1 MDLRFTIYDLR
12 LTFAAASECPPVSR
26 TGRDRVSGES
36 YGTSIEERTT
46 SAMPAWFTPRA
57 SRFPSPRP
65 SPLYVFSALV
75 GMARCA
81 VPARVVAGGTNIP
94 AILAFQGV
102 APLHAARTSQRDV
115 PTTLNTYSPLGR
127 GRMLRCRSAKLS
139 AVSGRRTSR
148 IFESA
153 AACPLSPWE
162 RVRVRGIRSPLNTAT
177 LTFPGPVEL
186 CDSSGSYMFSVAAG
200 ILPAVEPGIL
210 PDGMG
215 VSSEKSFPLRTSD
228 SGGKMPP
235 STAAKMAA
243 ATDANP
249 TLNTYSGSGGR
260 FPRR

>member
-115 PTTLNTYSPLGR
+115 PTTLNTYP
-127 GRMLRCRSAKLS
+127 
-139 AVSGRRTSR
+139 
-148 IFESA
+148 
-153 AACPLSPWE
+153 AC
-162 RVRVRGIRSPLNTAT
+162 
-177 LTFPGPVEL
+177 
-186 CDSSGSYMFSVAAG
+186 SVA
-200 ILPAVEPGIL
+200 ILFGNLIIHLTSKSASCIYIVITLHGRLIYNSAQN
-210 PDGMG
+210 G
-215 VSSEKSFPLRTSD
+215 V
-228 SGGKMPP
+228 
-235 STAAKMAA
+235 
-243 ATDANP
+243 
-249 TLNTYSGSGGR
+249 
-260 FPRR
+260 

>member
-139 AVSGRRTSR
+139 VVSGRRTSR

-153 AACPLSPWE
+153 ADCSLPMKLNVGQAFQPAGLPDFLVRWTKDWRVESRTNPQAGKPALRASLRAPDSAAAE
-162 RVRVRGIRSPLNTAT
+162 SVRVEH
-177 LTFPGPVEL
+177 V
-186 CDSSGSYMFSVAAG
+186 
-200 ILPAVEPGIL
+200 
-210 PDGMG
+210 
-215 VSSEKSFPLRTSD
+215 
-228 SGGKMPP
+228 
-235 STAAKMAA
+235 
-243 ATDANP
+243 
-249 TLNTYSGSGGR
+249 
-260 FPRR
+260 

>member
-46 SAMPAWFTPRA
+46 SAMPAWFAPRA

-139 AVSGRRTSR
+139 AVSGRRTPR

-153 AACPLSPWE
+153 AACPLSPWDPRG
-162 RVRVRGIRSPLNTAT
+162 RVRVRGIGLPLNTAT

-186 CDSSGSYMFSVAAG
+186 CDSSGPYVFSAPTKNWPGARDLSRSNAG
-200 ILPAVEPGIL
+200 TSDARWEISRTLRQPTV
-210 PDGMG
+210 
-215 VSSEKSFPLRTSD
+215 LRTKVRAPFARSAITFNR
-228 SGGKMPP
+228 S
-235 STAAKMAA
+235 
-243 ATDANP
+243 
-249 TLNTYSGSGGR
+249 SGSAGGV
-260 FPRR
+260 PR